1 MIYGIGTDL
10 LRVARIHSAFEV
22 RGMRFAQRILG
33 ERELQIFNRRFER
46 NRERGLLF
54 LATRF
59 AAKEALSKAIG
70 LGMRQPMSWR
80 MAEFVNAPTG
90 KPTVELN
97 EPLKSW
103 CIERGLSFHVS
114 VTDEADMVCAFV
126 VCELLTSM

>member
-1 MIYGIGTDL
+1 MIYGVGTDL

-22 RGMRFAQRILG
+22 RGIRLLSEFLG
-33 ERELQIFNRRFER
+33 EREMVIFNRRLER

-80 MAEFVNAPTG
+80 MAEFVNASTG

-114 VTDEADMVCAFV
+114 MTDGERIWCVR
-126 VCELLTSM
+126 LWWRRL

>member
-1 MIYGIGTDL
+1 MIYGLGTDL
-10 LRVARIHSAFEV
+10 LRVARIHSAFDV

-33 ERELQIFNRRFER
+33 E
-46 NRERGLLF
+46 RERGLLF

-114 VTDEADMVCAFV
+114 MTDEADMVCAFV
-126 VCELLTSM
+126 VAEVVTV